1 MSSLY
6 QDGYPSPSNHWWQ
19 ATTLQHSLCFGG
31 LPGRTVDVADNV
43 KWQLWTTALWMC
55 SASGCREQVRHTFLP
70 DAGPCGWPRE
80 FCMSLAGQPTVVT
93 GTTAPWCKEKEGH
106 NLGKGVHVKNG
117 PFPFAPIVLAE
128 QHPSIHKTGQHTRH
142 VWIWQVTSLAKS
154 SELTKYNWRDLW
166 VGWWVTATG
175 QLFQCLFLTEPLV
188 KYKFRKKIPGKI
200 LDSCSRQITTASI
213 PRFQVGWNVN

>member
-19 ATTLQHSLCFGG
+19 ATTLQHSVCFGG

-128 QHPSIHKTGQHTRH
+128 QHPSIHKTGQHTRR
-142 VWIWQVTSLAKS
+142 VDLTSH
-154 SELTKYNWRDLW
+154 LT
-166 VGWWVTATG
+166 
-175 QLFQCLFLTEPLV
+175 
-188 KYKFRKKIPGKI
+188 GKI
-200 LDSCSRQITTASI
+200 LRADKIQPERSLSGLMGNSNWPTFSVSVFNRTSREI
-213 PRFQVGWNVN
+213 